1 MRTRNAGQRQPANA
15 REHILLASMQVDMM
29 QSVALHE
36 SSCYTDDDY
45 VVVEL
50 EHPVHSAKSIDP
62 MDCIMD
68 CEIGADDDES
78 YDYCDDMMY
87 ETAEMSAHAS
97 PTGSGISLAIVMDD
111 SYNADQG
118 YPSLVDA
125 ALLDAASSMFQE
137 MVGWEADL
145 NEGTD
150 DARSM
155 KIPETEAD
163 SQLLLSP
170 DHEERDTSAVPS
182 LTQEALPGRR
192 TVPNGQVAAAATV
205 ASASLTE
212 TRDAQAVKAGPP
224 FNTSRPSNKKRRKQ
238 LKMAKKAAAAAYL
251 AQLAL
256 NDPSMNLSSSL
267 GSNQKKLVQS
277 NVTATTCSPQ
287 AITDKY
293 NLGGTTSLYV

>member
-1 MRTRNAGQRQPANA
+1 MQDNDAANA
-15 REHILLASMQVDMM
+15 RERMFLASMQVDMM

-50 EHPVHSAKSIDP
+50 ERPMHFSKSIDP

-68 CEIGADDDES
+68 CEIGANDDDE
-78 YDYCDDMMY
+78 YDYCDDVLY
-87 ETAEMSAHAS
+87 EEAEMPAHAP
-97 PTGSGISLAIVMDD
+97 PTGAGIPLAIVMDD

-137 MVGWEADL
+137 MVGWDANF
-145 NEGTD
+145 NENSD

-155 KIPETEAD
+155 QISETEAG
-163 SQLLLSP
+163 SQPLLPSG
-170 DHEERDTSAVPS
+170 HEARDTSAITS
-182 LTQEALPGRR
+182 STQDALPGRR
-192 TVPNGQVAAAATV
+192 KDPSVQVAAAATV
-205 ASASLTE
+205 TSASVTDP
-212 TRDAQAVKAGPP
+212 RDAQAVKADPT
-224 FNTSRPSNKKRRKQ
+224 FNTSRPCNKKRRKQ
-238 LKMAKKAAAAAYL
+238 LKMAKKATAAAYL

-267 GSNQKKLVQS
+267 GSKQKKLVQS
-277 NVTATTCSPQ
+277 NVTATTCSSH
-287 AITDKY
+287 AINDKY
-293 NLGGTTSLYV
+293 NLDGTTSLYV

>member
-1 MRTRNAGQRQPANA
+1 MQ
-15 REHILLASMQVDMM
+15 QVDMM

-50 EHPVHSAKSIDP
+50 ERPTHSSKSTDP

-68 CEIGADDDES
+68 CEIGADDES

-87 ETAEMSAHAS
+87 EKAEMPAHAS
-97 PTGSGISLAIVMDD
+97 PSGAGIPLAIVMDD

-145 NEGTD
+145 NEGID

-155 KIPETEAD
+155 QIPETEAD
-163 SQLLLSP
+163 SQPLLSSG
-170 DHEERDTSAVPS
+170 HEAHDSSAAKS
-182 LTQEALPGRR
+182 STQDAFPGRR
-192 TVPNGQVAAAATV
+192 KDHTGQVAAAVTLV
-205 ASASLTE
+205 SASLTDP
-212 TRDAQAVKAGPP
+212 RDAQAMKAGPT

-267 GSNQKKLVQS
+267 GSNQKKLVHS
-277 NVTATTCSPQ
+277 NVTATTCSPH
-287 AITDKY
+287 AIDDKY
-293 NLGGTTSLYV
+293 HLDGTTSLYV